1 MLPASSSNEMHYSGP
16 EREKL
21 QHIIVKLGIREERIM
36 LPRSRTTRAE
46 RNGSAVSHGKP
57 GSICVRDRYQA
68 KSARFTEHSG
78 PGRIIE
84 HAQR

>member
-46 RNGSAVSHGKP
+46 RNGSAFRTASRDQ
-57 GSICVRDRYQA
+57 SACVTVIKRSQHA
-68 KSARFTEHSG
+68 LPNI
-78 PGRIIE
+78 PGRVE
-84 HAQR
+84 